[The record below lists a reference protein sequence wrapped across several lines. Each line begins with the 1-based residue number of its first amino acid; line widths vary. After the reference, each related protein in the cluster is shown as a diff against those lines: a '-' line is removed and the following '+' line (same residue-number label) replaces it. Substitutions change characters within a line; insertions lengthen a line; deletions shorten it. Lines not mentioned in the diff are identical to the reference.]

1 MRGANLPRMQRTM
14 EAARTHGVEASLL
27 KEAEAK
33 AGLVER
39 VQAEA
44 ELRDA
49 MRGGDLLVLQRAL
62 AEAKKRGVDAPGLLK
77 EAEDRLQGA
86 APAQDNDVGLV
97 ARLVQEQLQA
107 SRERQASRENYMMP
121 PRANGPLPMRPN
133 GARR

>member
-1 MRGANLPRMQRTM
+1 M

-27 KEAEAK
+27 KEAEVK

-62 AEAKKRGVDAPGLLK
+62 AEAKKRCPWPRNAQDN
-77 EAEDRLQGA
+77 
-86 APAQDNDVGLV
+86 APAQDNDAGLV
-97 ARLVQEQLQA
+97 ARPVQEQLQA
-107 SRERQASRENYMMP
+107 SRDRQAARENVMP
-121 PRANGPLPMRPN
+121 PRADAPLPMRPN